1 MWPILSE
8 VLAPGQPRSDQRPV
22 RTVVC
27 DDVREF
33 RLLLRLEL
41 EDCDDIE
48 VVGEAADGCEAVR
61 TIRELRPDV
70 AIVDLVM
77 PGLDGLEVVRRVR
90 RTLPDVRLLVLSGL
104 HASVMAEPAV
114 EQGADRYLEKGEPLP
129 ALRSAVLG
137 LAGAGE

>member
-1 MWPILSE
+1 M
-8 VLAPGQPRSDQRPV
+8 
-22 RTVVC
+22 
-27 DDVREF
+27 
-33 RLLLRLEL
+33 
-41 EDCDDIE
+41 
-48 VVGEAADGCEAVR
+48 GEAADGCEAVR

-129 ALRSAVLG
+129 ALRSAVLE

>member
-1 MWPILSE
+1 M
-8 VLAPGQPRSDQRPV
+8 

-41 EDCDDIE
+41 EECDDIE

-61 TIRELRPDV
+61 AIDALRPDV

-77 PGLDGLEVVRRVR
+77 PGLDGLEVVRRVH

-104 HASVMAEPAV
+104 QASVMTEPV
-114 EQGADRYLEKGEPLP
+114 LEHGADRYVEKGEPLP
-129 ALRSAVLG
+129 ALRSAVLE
-137 LAGAGE
+137 LAGATG